1 MSHRREES
9 VTSTPPP
16 SLAMSRPDPTAK
28 RAQTDRKA
36 DTTPPGCYRRTVNA
50 KCGRRG
56 NPSGSEPVHSKKLP
70 SVVTSAL
77 AAETFEVA
85 TLPVARRGQGQ
96 GGGRLNQLRFASLR
110 PPPKRSQGQRGD
122 GERGGRKLHGAWG
135 SLEGPRRALAVAVA
149 PPLSLCGLRSSPP
162 AARAQS
168 LTSHKGQ
175 RTSRLIPPGSWRAG
189 GHWLGGLPCR

>member
-1 MSHRREES
+1 MIHHAPCHAAARRVS
-9 VTSTPPP
+9 LLPLRPP

-36 DTTPPGCYRRTVNA
+36 DDTAPGRCRRTMNA

-56 NPSGSEPVHSKKLP
+56 NLSGSEPVHSKKLR
-70 SVVTSAL
+70 SAVTSAS
-77 AAETFEVA
+77 AAETSEVA

-96 GGGRLNQLRFASLR
+96 GGGWLNQLRFASARARRQSEAKANVGTGKEAEESCTALGARSRGLGVRSRSCARLALYLFVRGLR
-110 PPPKRSQGQRGD
+110 PS
-122 GERGGRKLHGAWG
+122 
-135 SLEGPRRALAVAVA
+135 
-149 PPLSLCGLRSSPP
+149 PL

-175 RTSRLIPPGSWRAG
+175 RTSRLRG
-189 GHWLGGLPCR
+189 

>member
-1 MSHRREES
+1 
-9 VTSTPPP
+9 
-16 SLAMSRPDPTAK
+16 MSRPDPTAK

-36 DTTPPGCYRRTVNA
+36 DDTAPGRCRRTMNA

-56 NPSGSEPVHSKKLP
+56 NLSGSEPVHSKKLP
-70 SVVTSAL
+70 SAVTSAS
-77 AAETFEVA
+77 AAETSEVA

-96 GGGRLNQLRFASLR
+96 GGGWLNQLRFASARARRQSEAKANVGTGKEAEESCTALGARSRGLGVRSQSLALYLFVRGLR
-110 PPPKRSQGQRGD
+110 PS
-122 GERGGRKLHGAWG
+122 
-135 SLEGPRRALAVAVA
+135 
-149 PPLSLCGLRSSPP
+149 PL

-175 RTSRLIPPGSWRAG
+175 RTSRLIPPGSWRAAG